1 MVYENLE
8 ISSYEK
14 LFKNEFP
21 EYIVTP
27 NGPLE

>member
-1 MVYENLE
+1 MEYENLE

-14 LFKNEFP
+14 LYENEFS